1 MCRVLKMK
9 RKAFPSGNT
18 SVLQICLVEFVHWSK
33 RPQTAHTKL
42 RTVIGSLCIAMRGM
56 CQSKSINSVAR
67 IRVAFAV
74 CNTPSKEEVYDFCI
88 LSDQLRGTTDHH

>member
-1 MCRVLKMK
+1 MCRVLEMK

-74 CNTPSKEEVYDFCI
+74 TLLQRRRYMTFVFCLI
-88 LSDQLRGTTDHH
+88 S

>member
-1 MCRVLKMK
+1 MCRVLEMK

-18 SVLQICLVEFVHWSK
+18 SVLQICLVEFVQKSK

-56 CQSKSINSVAR
+56 CQSKSINSSTDTR
-67 IRVAFAV
+67 CFC